1 VKVKD
6 ELTGLNSKQMMA
18 GAAGLHRENVD
29 MTRTHLQHLI
39 AVIKKNRMARIN
51 GQAARTW
58 TRNRGDGGRIVI
70 GERITHSPATS
81 RA

>member
-6 ELTGLNSKQMMA
+6 EFAGLNPKQMMA
-18 GAAGLHRENVD
+18 GAAGLDRENVD
-29 MTRTHLQHLI
+29 MTRTHLQHLL

-51 GQAARTW
+51 GQAARPAM
-58 TRNRGDGGRIVI
+58 RNRGDGGRSII
-70 GERITHSPATS
+70 GEGITHSPATS